1 MSAVSASGN
10 AYAPPWDTSLLS
22 ALNSAGKSA
31 LPATSSAVASA
42 SNAPSAYSD
51 SVSLSSN
58 AKILSS
64 QNSSPSATLM
74 QRAAQLGQATES
86 AALQFVSNFAKSLFG
101 DAANSMQLSLSS
113 DQLSASSSY
122 SSTEKTSSNGQG
134 QTRSATATLQDA
146 SEFVG
151 TGTLQT
157 ADGKRFTFQVEVQI
171 QDTEQSSVTTQSN
184 SAAASDTSGN
194 VINPIPPSSASPA
207 TATATAPAAS
217 TGPAIPF
224 ADDLKNLLALLHQGQ
239 FHQPVQ
245 LNASNPAGTAAG
257 ASQSAELKFS
267 LLNQLPASQG
277 LGSTTAGA

>member
-194 VINPIPPSSASPA
+194 VINPIPPSNASP
-207 TATATAPAAS
+207 ATATAPAAS

-245 LNASNPAGTAAG
+245 LNASNPAGAAAG